1 MNVAEKIGR
10 TDRSVDSATFDQHES
25 RVRSYCRDFPAVF
38 AKALGVRVWDE
49 NGHEYLD
56 FLSGAGVLNYGH
68 NHPELRSALSAY
80 LDSNGITHSL
90 DLFTTAKRTFLETFQ
105 EVILRPRNLDYRV
118 QFTGPTGT
126 NSVEAALKLARKVT
140 GRTNVVAFT
149 NAFHG
154 MSLGALSTSAT
165 LIKRAG
171 AGIQLGGVTRL
182 PFDGYL
188 GDQFDTAA
196 LLRDLLEDPGSG
208 IDPPAAI
215 ILETVQA
222 EGGVRVARSEW
233 LRAVADIAHR
243 NGSLLIVDEIQ
254 TGCGR
259 TGTFF
264 SFERAGIQPD
274 LVCVSKAIGGY
285 GMPLALLLIKP
296 QFDVWK
302 PGEHNGTFRGNNLA
316 FVAGTAALRL
326 WQHGDLARE
335 LEPKGNLLGDRL
347 ARIARIGDA
356 TPRGIGL
363 LRGLCWKDADIAPHI
378 SRRAFSRG
386 LIVETCG
393 ARHDVLKLLPPIT
406 ISIDELNAGL
416 DILEHVVKES
426 LGARQWHAEVVPA
439 PAS

>member
-1 MNVAEKIGR
+1 
-10 TDRSVDSATFDQHES
+10 
-25 RVRSYCRDFPAVF
+25 
-38 AKALGVRVWDE
+38 
-49 NGHEYLD
+49 
-56 FLSGAGVLNYGH
+56 LNYGH
-68 NHPELRSALSAY
+68 NHPELRSALLAY

-90 DLFTTAKRTFLETFQ
+90 DLFTTAKRRFLQTFQ
-105 EVILRPRNLDYRV
+105 EVILAPRSLSYRV

-126 NSVEAALKLARKVT
+126 NSVEAALKLARRVT

-154 MSLGALSTSAT
+154 MSLGSLAASAT
-165 LIKRAG
+165 RTKRAG
-171 AGIQLGGVTRL
+171 AGIHLGGVTRL

-188 GDQFDTAA
+188 GDRLDTLG
-196 LLRDLLEDPGSG
+196 LLQEFIEDSGSG

-222 EGGVRVARSEW
+222 EGGIHVARPEW
-233 LRAVADIAHR
+233 LRGVADLARR
-243 NGSLLIVDEIQ
+243 NGCLLIVDEIQ

-274 LVCVSKAIGGY
+274 LVCLSKAIGGY
-285 GMPLALLLIKP
+285 GMPLALVLIKP
-296 QFDVWK
+296 EIDAWK

-326 WQHGDLARE
+326 WQHGILERE
-335 LEPKGNLLGDRL
+335 VEQRGNLLGDRL
-347 ARIARIGDA
+347 ARIARMGDA

-363 LRGLCWKDADIAPHI
+363 LRGLHWKNPDIAPHV
-378 SRRAFSRG
+378 SRRTFSRG

-406 ISIDELNAGL
+406 ISMDELNAGL
-416 DILEHVVKES
+416 DIIEDVVKNS
-426 LGARQWHAEVVPA
+426 LGAK
-439 PAS
+439 

>member
-1 MNVAEKIGR
+1 MNIVER
-10 TDRSVDSATFDQHES
+10 MDRPDRSVDSAIFEQYES
-25 RVRSYCRDFPAVF
+25 NVRSYCRDFPVVF
-38 AKALGVRVWDE
+38 EKALGARVWDE
-49 NGHEYLD
+49 DGHEYLD

-90 DLFTTAKRTFLETFQ
+90 DLFTTAKRIFLQTFQ
-105 EVILRPRNLDYRV
+105 EIILAPRNLNYRV

-154 MSLGALSTSAT
+154 MSLGSLAASAT
-165 LIKRAG
+165 QAKRAG
-171 AGIQLGGVTRL
+171 AGIHLGGVTRL

-188 GDQFDTAA
+188 GDRLDTIG
-196 LLRDLLEDPGSG
+196 LLQEFIEDPGSG

-215 ILETVQA
+215 ILESVQA
-222 EGGVRVARSEW
+222 EGGIHVARPEW
-233 LRAVADIAHR
+233 LHGVADVARR
-243 NGSLLIVDEIQ
+243 NGCLLIIDEIQ

-264 SFERAGIQPD
+264 SFERAGIRPD
-274 LVCVSKAIGGY
+274 LVCLSKAIGGY
-285 GMPLALLLIKP
+285 GMPMALVLIKP
-296 QFDVWK
+296 EIDAWK

-326 WQHGDLARE
+326 WQHGVLERE
-335 LEPKGNLLGDRL
+335 LEKKGSLLGDRL
-347 ARIARIGDA
+347 ARISRIGDA

-363 LRGLCWKDADIAPHI
+363 LRGLCWKDPAIA
-378 SRRAFSRG
+378 SQVARRAFSHG

-393 ARHDVLKLLPPIT
+393 AKHDVLKLLPPVT
-406 ISIDELNAGL
+406 ISADELNAGL
-416 DILEHVVKES
+416 DILEGAVKES
-426 LGARQWHAEVVPA
+426 LGAEQRRGDLVAVT
-439 PAS
+439 AS